1 MYFVI
6 HVRLIISVSF
16 HVNLSHSEN
25 LLTTHTIMNKTW
37 RNVIK
42 LVNDLINLRDD
53 PSIQVLDFGMLY
65 SCKSINIFLLN

>member
-1 MYFVI
+1 
-6 HVRLIISVSF
+6 
-16 HVNLSHSEN
+16 
-25 LLTTHTIMNKTW
+25 MNKTW

>member
-42 LVNDLINLRDD
+42 VVNDVINLRDD
-53 PSIQVLDFGMLY
+53 PAIQVLDFGMLY